1 MHIKILLPLLA
12 PRDKKKK
19 KEMHHFKGFP
29 NRLGPANSRS
39 FAIRVKPFSSLALK
53 LLTWVIATTTK
64 ICTKGNS
71 TVAHATLASQSPS
84 RFLLL
89 IKNYN
94 QISLI
99 EEYRSTSSRDF
110 SAIHFR
116 DRFIRQVSCY
126 TLLSG
131 FRLPWPPSCCL
142 DESTPF
148 LASMTLALRHLN
160 SSFGSSHIA
169 SSAYQIWPTCDLL
182 YSPCVQCIIKDHNTR
197 KSTTSKFENKSRIL
211 NPRTAELSPTTSNHS
226 LYLIQLS

>member
-1 MHIKILLPLLA
+1 MNSPNQILPESNTQL
-12 PRDKKKK
+12 
-19 KEMHHFKGFP
+19 KEMHYFKGFP

-99 EEYRSTSSRDF
+99 EEYRYNV
-110 SAIHFR
+110 IP
-116 DRFIRQVSCY
+116 
-126 TLLSG
+126 
-131 FRLPWPPSCCL
+131 RL
-142 DESTPF
+142 
-148 LASMTLALRHLN
+148 
-160 SSFGSSHIA
+160 
-169 SSAYQIWPTCDLL
+169 
-182 YSPCVQCIIKDHNTR
+182 
-197 KSTTSKFENKSRIL
+197 
-211 NPRTAELSPTTSNHS
+211 
-226 LYLIQLS
+226 